1 MNRSPV
7 TRISLGLVFVTCS
20 ILVTL
25 DLLGFTPRQ
34 ADALVESRVRL
45 CEQLAAQAAA
55 SADRNDLASIRV
67 SLQVA
72 VRRND
77 DVISAALRSA
87 GGRLLVAAGDHRM
100 HWDPDPEERS
110 RATHAE
116 VPIYK
121 GGEPWG
127 ALEVRFARGSNAGWL
142 SEFWARP
149 IVRLLLVVAITCFI
163 AFMIYLRR
171 TLKYLDPSAVIPT
184 RVQAAL
190 DVMAEGVL
198 LLDQK
203 SHIVLANST
212 FAEWAH
218 STQVALLGKPAS
230 SLDWRDAV
238 SGAVLADFPWMES
251 IRESK
256 PRTRAP
262 LLLATGPDELRS
274 VMVNV
279 APVLDGWGRAKGAI
293 ATFDDVT
300 ELEQKGAALELAM
313 KELQASQEEIR
324 LQNEELQVL
333 VKRDPLTG
341 VSNRRSFLE
350 TFDHHFDVARR
361 EGHEVCCIMVD
372 IDHFKNV
379 NDSYGHATGDVVIRS
394 MAAALQ
400 GAVPSVEQVCR
411 YGGEEFVL
419 LLLDCAVDQALEV
432 AERLRRQ
439 VEKTDF
445 SSVPVTAS
453 FGVSSITFGAKNPS
467 ELINEADEALYVSKE
482 TGRNKVTR
490 WTRGQGTA
498 G

>member
-25 DLLGFTPRQ
+25 DLLGLMPRQ
-34 ADALVESRVRL
+34 SDALVESRVRL

-72 VRRND
+72 VRRNP
-77 DVISAALRSA
+77 DVISAGLRSA
-87 GGRLLVAAGDHRM
+87 SGRLLVAAGDHRM
-100 HWDPDPEERS
+100 HWDPDKADRS

-127 ALEVRFARGSNAGWL
+127 ALEVRFARGTSGGWL
-142 SEFWARP
+142 QSLWARP
-149 IVRLLLVVAITCFI
+149 IVRLLVVVSITCFI
-163 AFMIYLRR
+163 AFLIYLRR

-198 LLDQK
+198 LLDQNAR
-203 SHIVLANST
+203 IVLANST
-212 FAEWAH
+212 FADWAH
-218 STQVALLGKPAS
+218 STQVALLGNSAA
-230 SLDWRDAV
+230 SLDWRDTG
-238 SGAVLADFPWMES
+238 SGESATDFPWMES

-256 PRTRAP
+256 PCTRAP
-262 LLLATGPDELRS
+262 LLLATGQDEVRS
-274 VMVNV
+274 IMVNV

-350 TFDHHFDVARR
+350 TFDDHFDVARR
-361 EGHEVCCIMVD
+361 EGHEICCVMVD

-379 NDSYGHATGDVVIRS
+379 NDTHGHATGDAVIRS
-394 MAAALQ
+394 MADALQ
-400 GAVPSVEQVCR
+400 GAVPTVEQVCR

-419 LLLDCAVDQALEV
+419 LLLDSNIDQAFEA

-439 VEKTDF
+439 IEKSGF
-445 SSVPVTAS
+445 AAVPITAS

-482 TGRNKVTR
+482 TGRNRVTR
-490 WTRGQGTA
+490 WSRGQGSA